1 MSARRRRSRG
11 YAGVL
16 SGVYVAWT
24 LSFAAVAAAD
34 SKGTLAVVNAGRS
47 GWAVA
52 QRAAEQLSRHAGGW
66 ARHAPV
72 AAVLA
77 GKPHAGG
84 LPRGHVGRELAEA
97 LRRVRQAARLSPT
110 NLFELGR
117 LLAVDYLVVL
127 RVHKQALSARLFSVH
142 RRGFSPQGFE
152 GRDHSVAQLSGYVRA
167 QVRDATAGA
176 PPKRRSWLR
185 RWWFWTAAAGVAA
198 LTIGLAATSDDD
210 RSGDL
215 RIRVVR
221 E

>member
-1 MSARRRRSRG
+1 MKASF
-11 YAGVL
+11 
-16 SGVYVAWT
+16 SGVTRVAAGLLVT
-24 LSFAAVAAAD
+24 LGGVAVAQAE

-47 GWAVA
+47 GWEVA
-52 QRAAEQLSRHAGGW
+52 QRAAEQLNRHAGGW

-84 LPRGHVGRELAEA
+84 LPRGHVGRELAAA
-97 LRRVRQAARLSPT
+97 LQRVRQGRRLSPAD
-110 NLFELGR
+110 LFELGR

-127 RVHKQALSARLFSVH
+127 RVHERTLSARLFSVH

-152 GRDHSVAQLSGYVRA
+152 ARDHSVTQLSGYVRA
-167 QVRDATAGA
+167 QVRDASSAA
-176 PPKRRSWLR
+176 PPKRQSWLR
-185 RWWFWTAAAGVAA
+185 RWWFWATAAGVAA
-198 LTIGLAATSDDD
+198 LTIGLAATSGDE